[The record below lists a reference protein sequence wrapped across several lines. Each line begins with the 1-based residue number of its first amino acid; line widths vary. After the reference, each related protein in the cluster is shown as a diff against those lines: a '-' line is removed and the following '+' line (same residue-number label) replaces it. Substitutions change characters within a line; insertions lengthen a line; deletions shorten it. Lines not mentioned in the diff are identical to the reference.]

1 MRRPMQETTERWNPG
16 LVAAILAALVLGWG
30 CSSTGTKEMRIDQT
44 DKRQAVQTEPA
55 DTVYVDSLRVDTMW
69 MPGMTVTVPE
79 TVEVAADAPTARDTS
94 DAFPLQEVAVDSAQV
109 RLTGL
114 TERHVLAA
122 PCFGETL
129 VGRATGGEMEFY
141 VKGDC
146 TQRDTIVRIE
156 YEKESWLDR
165 TLDKI
170 GRWIS
175 LVALLGIGLY
185 ILWGTISTTIRAA
198 LPW

>member
-1 MRRPMQETTERWNPG
+1 MRSPMQETIERWKPG
-16 LVAAILAALVLGWG
+16 LVAAIIAVLVVGWG
-30 CSSTGTKEMRIDQT
+30 CSSTGTKEVRIDQT
-44 DKRQAVQTEPA
+44 DRRQAVQTEPA

-79 TVEVAADAPTARDTS
+79 TVEVARSEPTAKDTNG
-94 DAFPLQEVAVDSAQV
+94 AFPLQEFAVDSAQV

-114 TERHVLAA
+114 TGRHVLAA

-141 VKGDC
+141 VRGDC
-146 TQRDTIVRIE
+146 TQRDTIARFE
-156 YEKESWLDR
+156 YEKESWLNR

-185 ILWGTISTTIRAA
+185 ILWGTISTTIRAF